1 MKERESFVRISAL
14 LWADILV
21 AYALFVMQNYLT
33 DVWKL
38 SLTHAA
44 AILNFWNGLYRI
56 LPLFFLFFVDAFLGN
71 FTLLVISSI
80 SYTLGIG
87 FVTMSTP
94 PFLAKSTGTCKQY
107 EPECIGH
114 TQKALFY
121 TGMVLIAVG
130 VAGNLVSLKPF
141 LQEQKK
147 KPPQDNEGA
156 EPADTTRP
164 PKFEVSQVVGLVIV
178 VVVGI
183 AGAIALPYIKPWTL
197 RFGIPAICTFVGT
210 VLFLSGSCGYKMEG
224 AKPDGSPLTK
234 VTRVFV
240 AATRNIFQPY
250 SDVRRHSFSDT
261 SCLGYAPNRLP
272 RSIHIVKSSHPPV
285 IFARCLHKAT
295 INPPEEGEEDSKKN
309 KWRVCTAA
317 EVEEAKIAVR
327 MVPMWMTFIVCGI
340 VSSIGDTY
348 FVEQSNNMKRNI
360 GKLTLPPQIL
370 KLVKDRTG
378 GFLSLLAGS
387 YILNSPNIKAPR
399 NGIIAAMVFSVLC
412 CITAAK
418 MENKRLKVIRN
429 HGLLDKPDDDVP
441 MSIYWLIFQFVLL
454 AGLDSFLEKSVAK
467 FYKDQAPPSM
477 TNYLQNFVRAVSGL
491 GFMCSSL
498 SVYIVGKISERG
510 GRPNWFQHTLNRSRL
525 DRYYWVL
532 ACLSSVNLFVFLF
545 VSRRYKYRKWEPV
558 QGDEAPEAGGAYT
571 DGYTEE
577 NLASA
582 IL

>member
-1 MKERESFVRISAL
+1 MKERESFVRISSL

-71 FTLLVISSI
+71 FTLLVISSM

-107 EPECIGH
+107 EPECISH

-261 SCLGYAPNRLP
+261 SCLG
-272 RSIHIVKSSHPPV
+272 
-285 IFARCLHKAT
+285 
-295 INPPEEGEEDSKKN
+295 
-309 KWRVCTAA
+309 VCTAA